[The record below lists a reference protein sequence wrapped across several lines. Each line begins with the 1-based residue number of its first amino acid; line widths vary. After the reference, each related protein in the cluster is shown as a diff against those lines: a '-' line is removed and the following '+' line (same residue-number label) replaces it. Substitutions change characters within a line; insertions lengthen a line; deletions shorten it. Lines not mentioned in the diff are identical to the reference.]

1 MKFDDPEF
9 QQRIA
14 EARQRAENMNAL
26 TLSILRNHLE
36 AEQIMNDYVTTNGV
50 SKRKLRRMKFSDKME
65 RCKLF
70 AKGEEN
76 EAWWGILNAANSL
89 RNTIAHNLDADKI
102 DRRMA
107 DLKEKYLAT
116 MTSENAAA
124 IENEPDDYIA
134 MMACSTCG
142 GFIATLDSRVKG
154 AQAVSSSQAG

>member
-36 AEQIMNDYVTTNGV
+36 AELIMNDYITTNGV

-65 RCKLF
+65 KCKLF

-76 EAWWGILNAANSL
+76 EPWWGILNAANSL

-116 MTSENAAA
+116 MTSENSAV

-154 AQAVSSSQAG
+154 AQAASSSQAG

>member
-36 AEQIMNDYVTTNGV
+36 AEQIMNDYITTNGV

-65 RCKLF
+65 KCKLF

-76 EAWWGILNAANSL
+76 EPWWGILNAANSL

-116 MTSENAAA
+116 MTWENAAL

-154 AQAVSSSQAG
+154 AQAASSSEAE